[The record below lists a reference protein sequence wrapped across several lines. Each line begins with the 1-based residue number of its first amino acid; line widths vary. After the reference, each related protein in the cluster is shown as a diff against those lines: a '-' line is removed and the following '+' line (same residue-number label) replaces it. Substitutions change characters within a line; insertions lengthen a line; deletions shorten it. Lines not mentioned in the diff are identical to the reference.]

1 MEYRLYDKYDFAF
14 GKGGGDQPIPQ
25 LALGGKR
32 GYRSDMQ
39 KLEEAQGVTPFEVT
53 STPWRKE
60 VHGILHLDEQGKII
74 NNAYQ
79 RPTFSWKD
87 IK

>member
-1 MEYRLYDKYDFAF
+1 MGSRRLIIRAV
-14 GKGGGDQPIPQ
+14 GI
-25 LALGGKR
+25 R
-32 GYRSDMQ
+32 
-39 KLEEAQGVTPFEVT
+39 LEEAQGVAPFEVT

-60 VHGILHLDEQGKII
+60 AHGILHLDDGGKII

-79 RPTFSWKD
+79 RPIFSWKD